1 MNRLRLPE
9 QLDIRRIA
17 ETQQHIQAAL
27 AGAEDALTM
36 DARAVTRIDTAG
48 VQLLASALK
57 GGPLKRI
64 AITDPAPCVIAA
76 FDALGLGHL
85 LTSSD

>member
-17 ETQQHIQAAL
+17 EMRQHIQAAI
-27 AGAEDALTM
+27 AGADDTLSVDAG
-36 DARAVTRIDTAG
+36 AVTRIDTAG
-48 VQLLASALK
+48 VQLLAAALTD
-57 GGPLKRI
+57 GSPRGI

-76 FDALGLGHL
+76 FEALGLGHL
-85 LTSSD
+85 LTLSD